1 MRRRT
6 IAAAAVLVLAL
17 AGVGAYAVVN
27 GGGSGMLTV
36 AWVSDTDRPNQVNH
50 HPVAVAGS
58 GEDATVLAP
67 VSAVSGSGGH
77 CRLVA
82 LDANGSQRWSEGIA
96 DHACAIHGIGD
107 PTVLDLTG
115 DGDVEVVV
123 PTAENAVYG
132 YDVESGDRAFVGN
145 TTSFGYSKPVLLD
158 DPRRV
163 FAIDF
168 DGRAYAWHPNGSVA
182 WNVSVDPAIIADPVV
197 MNDRIV
203 VGMTDATI
211 ALHQNGTRAWSVPVG
226 AEWLVQVDETHVVAS
241 NGARVTSIDTD
252 TKTVDWT
259 LDTAGRAVVHD
270 VVDGDRDGT
279 REVYVGSRGGRVL
292 AVNATTGAV
301 EWRTRLSE
309 TTDLTPAPIVGN
321 FTASPGPEVAAVTH
335 GGQVAILDAATGETV
350 ATYER
355 DVAVWVHPTAAD
367 IDDDPLDELLVMY
380 GDGRVVALDAP
391 PAS

>member
-6 IAAAAVLVLAL
+6 TVAAAVVVLAL
-17 AGVGAYAVVN
+17 AGVGAYAVTN
-27 GGGSGMLTV
+27 GGGPGTLDV

-50 HPVAVAGS
+50 HPVAVAGA
-58 GEDATVLAP
+58 DATVLAP

-77 CRLVA
+77 CRLIA
-82 LDANGSQRWSEGIA
+82 LDTTGAQQWSEGIA
-96 DHACAIHGIGD
+96 DRACAIHGIGD

-115 DGDVEVVV
+115 DGDREVVV

-132 YDVESGDRAFVGN
+132 YDVSSGDREFVGN
-145 TTSFGYSKPVLLD
+145 TTSFGYSKPILLD

-168 DGRAYAWHPNGSVA
+168 DGRAYAWRPDGSVA
-182 WNVSVDPAIIADPVV
+182 WNVSVDPAVIADPVV

-203 VGMTDATI
+203 VGMTDSTI
-211 ALHQNGTRAWSVPVG
+211 ALHRNGSRAWSVPVG
-226 AEWLVQVDETHVVAS
+226 AEWLTRVDETHVVTS
-241 NGARVTSIDTD
+241 NGPRLASIDTS
-252 TKTVDWT
+252 TRTVDWT

-270 VVDGDRDGT
+270 AADGDEDGT
-279 REVYVGSRGGRVL
+279 REVYVGSRGGRIL
-292 AVNATTGAV
+292 AIDATTGAV

-309 TTDLTPAPIVGN
+309 TTDLTPAPITGN
-321 FTASPGPEVAAVTH
+321 FTDNPGLEIAAVTH
-335 GGQVAILDAATGETV
+335 DGQVAVLDAATGETV

-367 IDDDPLDELLVMY
+367 IDADPLDELLVMY
-380 GDGRVVALDAP
+380 GDGRIVALNA
-391 PAS
+391 